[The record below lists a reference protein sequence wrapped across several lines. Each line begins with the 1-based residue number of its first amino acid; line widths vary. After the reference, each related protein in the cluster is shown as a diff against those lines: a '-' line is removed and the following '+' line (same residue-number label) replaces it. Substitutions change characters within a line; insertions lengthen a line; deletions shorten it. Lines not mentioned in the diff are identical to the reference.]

1 MRKTKTP
8 DKTIEWFLNATMAEL
23 DEYGIGTNAA
33 SLRRGSMT
41 PTRRLVSRISER
53 TGIDEI
59 ELFTTIRRLVLDRLR
74 RESLMLGIE
83 K

>member
-1 MRKTKTP
+1 
-8 DKTIEWFLNATMAEL
+8 
-23 DEYGIGTNAA
+23 
-33 SLRRGSMT
+33 
-41 PTRRLVSRISER
+41 VSRISER